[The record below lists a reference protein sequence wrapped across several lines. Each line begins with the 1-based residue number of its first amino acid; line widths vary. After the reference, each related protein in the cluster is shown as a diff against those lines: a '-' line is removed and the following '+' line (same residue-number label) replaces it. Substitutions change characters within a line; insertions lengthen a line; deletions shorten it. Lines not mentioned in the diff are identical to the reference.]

1 MKTKRYFYNL
11 YKTFYS
17 WRKKLISC
25 CLVLLRNVFSWWRTE
40 MRCMARPPATAGL
53 HWILCV
59 TTFHKLANVEQ
70 MAGQC
75 FDSSKGSVA
84 KLSLQLQNAPEAF
97 FSLRVANVEVMIVE
111 SVRHKRARA
120 GRVETSSFPGFFLFL
135 SLEAMCRSFRS
146 FSIPSRNPRHLIFWR
161 LVWSISEQTG
171 LNAPPNLFFVKDKI
185 SDHQKPMTWSNG
197 LVRQWHFTLWPILKT

>member
-1 MKTKRYFYNL
+1 MFSLGGGQKCVAWQDHQQRLGCIESYAWRRFTNWLTSSRWQDNALTPVRDQWQNCPYN
-11 YKTFYS
+11 YKTLQ
-17 WRKKLISC
+17 KLI
-25 CLVLLRNVFSWWRTE
+25 N
-40 MRCMARPPATAGL
+40 
-53 HWILCV
+53 
-59 TTFHKLANVEQ
+59 
-70 MAGQC
+70 
-75 FDSSKGSVA
+75 
-84 KLSLQLQNAPEAF
+84 F
-97 FSLRVANVEVMIVE
+97 FSLRVANLEVMIVE
-111 SVRHKRARA
+111 SVRHTRARA

-135 SLEAMCRSFRS
+135 SREVMCRSFRS